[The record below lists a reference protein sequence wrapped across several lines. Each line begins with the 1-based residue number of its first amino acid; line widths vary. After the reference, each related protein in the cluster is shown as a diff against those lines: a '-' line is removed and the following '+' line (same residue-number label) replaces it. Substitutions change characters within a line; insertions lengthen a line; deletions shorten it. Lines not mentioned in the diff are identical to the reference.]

1 MLFRCLVSLTL
12 LMAAAYC
19 PAAEL
24 LLAGTG
30 LHMVY
35 GPQLDDYD
43 VDGDGLPE
51 ILTRTDNDSTITYT
65 AMSLSGAVVWS
76 YEADWADPDTWLDGF
91 IAFSSPTSREALF
104 KNWSWDYEYT
114 VIVSTLD
121 NEVVFYSPLH
131 LEGQYDFD
139 GDGTVELVLG
149 ASDDSSFE
157 IWSGS
162 SGVAVA
168 EAPAA
173 LERLRTLPNHPNP
186 FNPKTTIAFVAP
198 AAGTA
203 TVRIVAADGREV
215 WRDTVPVPAPG
226 TVSLDWDGKDA
237 QGRRLPS
244 GVYLARVAMGEQIA
258 AVKLNLLK

>member
-1 MLFRCLVSLTL
+1 MLFRCLVSVTL

-24 LLAGTG
+24 LLAGTD

-65 AMSLSGAVVWS
+65 AMSLTGAVVWS
-76 YEADWADPDTWLDGF
+76 YDADWAEPDTWLDGF
-91 IAFSSPTSREALF
+91 IAFSSPTSREALLTD
-104 KNWSWDYEYT
+104 WYGEYT
-114 VIVSTLD
+114 AVVSTLD
-121 NEVVFYSPLH
+121 NEVVFFAPLRMK
-131 LEGQYDFD
+131 GQYDFD
-139 GDGTVELVLG
+139 GNGTVELVLG
-149 ASDDSSFE
+149 GNFDSSFE

-168 EAPAA
+168 EMPAA

-198 AAGTA
+198 ASGTA

-215 WRDTVPVPAPG
+215 WRDTVAVPAPG
-226 TVSLDWDGKDA
+226 TVSIDWDGRDA